1 MKISISIPSY
11 NYGNYISQ
19 CLQSIKDQ
27 DYDDYEVLIAD
38 GGSDDNSL
46 QIINEFCKSD
56 DRFSLVS
63 TNDRGQSDA
72 IIKSFAVATGD
83 ILCFLNADDCFISSN
98 VFSKVVSSFVRYTKA
113 DIISFKGMYIDKEGK
128 YIKEVKLR
136 YHPLDSTAN
145 MKCRTAVLQP
155 ATFWRRVVYLDI
167 PIEPDSHYV
176 FDVMFFYQAY
186 QRFSWLDLSIPVAG
200 HRLHGLNKSL
210 QISTTRINELAEF
223 EKLKFGDF
231 SLRVY
236 YLKSIAILIRITNK
250 LPFIGKK
257 ISKLIYLLVNSLS
270 FLTFYRIPSI

>member
-136 YHPLDSTAN
+136 
-145 MKCRTAVLQP
+145 
-155 ATFWRRVVYLDI
+155 
-167 PIEPDSHYV
+167 
-176 FDVMFFYQAY
+176 
-186 QRFSWLDLSIPVAG
+186 
-200 HRLHGLNKSL
+200 
-210 QISTTRINELAEF
+210 
-223 EKLKFGDF
+223 
-231 SLRVY
+231 
-236 YLKSIAILIRITNK
+236 
-250 LPFIGKK
+250 
-257 ISKLIYLLVNSLS
+257 
-270 FLTFYRIPSI
+270 